1 MNRQNAEHVHT
12 DSENPVTETIIES
25 LKKVHY
31 M

>member
-1 MNRQNAEHVHT
+1 MNRQNDEHVHT